1 MYSCEF
7 FIFGIQL
14 HTSSRHLLHPYE
26 HTLDICSFIAS
37 LHITEG
43 TNKEEEEVFAFS
55 TNMLRYK
62 RKYVTEK

>member
-1 MYSCEF
+1 
-7 FIFGIQL
+7 L